1 MATTLVEVKASRNQT
16 LRKFRM
22 EVGLYVAAHPDVPFR
37 QVAQLFQCSQATVS
51 QAARSI
57 GLMPRQRGRKQ
68 EQPKAPAVEA
78 E

>member
-1 MATTLVEVKASRNQT
+1 MATTLTEVKTSRDQT
-16 LRKFRM
+16 LREFRV
-22 EVGLYVAAHPDVPFR
+22 EVGLYAAAHPDVPFR

-57 GLMPRQRGRKQ
+57 GLMPRTRGRKQ
-68 EQPKAPAVEA
+68 QQQVPAVEA